1 MSNMSYCR
9 FENTNTDLA
18 DCIEA
23 LEGLRGGDQG
33 SLSDSELMKAKAL
46 VSQCAQLI
54 EMIQDES
61 GADLMECGWNT
72 RDRVIG
78 DTLDKMNDAAKADE
92 EDDEEEADE
101 IHDEDDGD
109 QEGV

>member
-33 SLSDSELMKAKAL
+33 ALSDSELMKAKEL
-46 VSQCAQLI
+46 VGRCAELI

-61 GADLMECGWNT
+61 GEDLMEAGWNA
-72 RDRVIG
+72 RDRIIG
-78 DTLDKMNDAAKADE
+78 GTLDKMNAAAKD
-92 EDDEEEADE
+92 EDDEDEEA
-101 IHDEDDGD
+101 
-109 QEGV
+109 